1 VPQLLPVTIKHIRT
15 PTENE
20 KAAGVFNVLG
30 NILLF
35 LGFLMILFSMKS
47 VWDLKIE
54 NWRLCK
60 ENAALMRTVRDNI
73 AVEKFR
79 EHIPSEEEIME
90 FEKPSRLGAPDL
102 SWSVS
107 VQIFWSSPFI
117 TPCDMNW
124 LARELADQIYHKK
137 EENDQEREKD
147 IMEIQ
152 EKQAED
158 FLQREERIDEFQE
171 MEEIMEIQNEAFPI
185 ESDEVFKVESGGPFL
200 KTSENLLFVSPN
212 ADDEEVNEE
221 MVRNDTEEDRQNLL
235 SQWLESS
242 DGNKDIFLE
251 EDEVSLVNMIEKE
264 EPTMEEIS
272 DLVGLELKLELDP
285 DFGI

>member
-1 VPQLLPVTIKHIRT
+1 MERIDDNVDLSEYFNSTDYQVESSDVHTTTQALLADSNLQLQLGPST
-15 PTENE
+15 PKVEEILAKFPLACHLTDIDMYTE
-20 KAAGVFNVLG
+20 
-30 NILLF
+30 
-35 LGFLMILFSMKS
+35 
-47 VWDLKIE
+47 
-54 NWRLCK
+54 
-60 ENAALMRTVRDNI
+60 
-73 AVEKFR
+73 
-79 EHIPSEEEIME
+79 EHIPPEEEIME
-90 FEKPSRLGAPDL
+90 FGKPSRLGAPDL

-107 VQIFWSSPFI
+107 VQISWSSPFI

-221 MVRNDTEEDRQNLL
+221 MVSNDTKEDPQNLL